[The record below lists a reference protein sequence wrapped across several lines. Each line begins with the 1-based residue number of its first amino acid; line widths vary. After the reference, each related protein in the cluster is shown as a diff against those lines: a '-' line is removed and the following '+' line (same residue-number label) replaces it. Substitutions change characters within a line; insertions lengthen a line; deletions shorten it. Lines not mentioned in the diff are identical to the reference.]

1 MVGFELETKILGIL
15 YEKWWHDTVTGCAQ
29 QTICETVNAEE
40 NRVGQA
46 LQILENQCYV
56 ERYYQWYKITAPLGI
71 EAYEEVLSPSS
82 LAKKEEQRQKIL
94 TFLEPYYDRDIN
106 ALISHDELAAAV
118 GIEDFDELYSQM
130 TYLESKEYVTLEV
143 SMGENFW
150 ARLLAP
156 GKLKLSSYEP
166 QNYQSMTNAYRSLFI
181 VENHLRKFIETK
193 LADHY
198 DTDWWKKGISGA
210 LRNLADKRKRD
221 EQQRGWQVSITKSN
235 LEYLS
240 FTHLSKIIIN
250 NWSDIFEPIFRDQ
263 SKIALP
269 LKELEDIR
277 NAIAHA
283 RTLTDDA
290 MNRLEQYCGDISNLT
305 K

>member
-1 MVGFELETKILGIL
+1 MADFELETKILGIL
-15 YEKWWHDTVTGCAQ
+15 YEQWWRDPIMGCAK
-29 QTICETVNAEE
+29 QTICETVNTEE

-46 LQILENQCYV
+46 LQILESQWYV
-56 ERYYQWYKITAPLGI
+56 ERDIRWYKITTPSGI

-82 LAKKEEQRQKIL
+82 LAKKEAQRKKIL
-94 TFLEPYYDRDIN
+94 TFLEPYYDQDID
-106 ALISHDELAAAV
+106 ACISRDELVAAI
-118 GIEDFDELYSQM
+118 GIEDLDELYSQM
-130 TYLESKEYVTLEV
+130 KYLESKEYVKLD
-143 SMGENFW
+143 MFIGGNFW
-150 ARLLAP
+150 AKLLAS
-156 GKLKLSSYEP
+156 GKLLLDNYDP
-166 QNYQSMTNAYRSLFI
+166 QNYQPMTNAYRRLFI

-193 LADHY
+193 LAEHY
-198 DTDWWKKGISGA
+198 GTDWWNKGISGT
-210 LRNLADKRKRD
+210 LRTLADERQHA
-221 EQQRGWQVSITKSN
+221 EQQQGWQVSITESN

-250 NWSDIFEPIFRDQ
+250 NWSEIFEPIFCNQ

-277 NAIAHA
+277 NAIAHT